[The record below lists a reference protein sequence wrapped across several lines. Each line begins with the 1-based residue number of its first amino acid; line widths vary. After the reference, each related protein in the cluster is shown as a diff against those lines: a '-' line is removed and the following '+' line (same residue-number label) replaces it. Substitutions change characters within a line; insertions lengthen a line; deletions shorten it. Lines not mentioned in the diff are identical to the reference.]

1 MVYYVGLIFTSTRKS
16 KDVKFFFFLFYRQ
29 YTIVDD
35 LHCCTVSD
43 DEICDY
49 LHMSKRTLMR
59 KKKHLKELGYIQV
72 DGVKVTYTPKEW
84 DDMSIE
90 DYLPYMKKMKEK

>member
-1 MVYYVGLIFTSTRKS
+1 MLLGGLLCWLDFYKHKEIKRCE
-16 KDVKFFFFLFYRQ
+16 VHLLCLYRQ

-35 LHCCTVSD
+35 THCCTVSD

-49 LHMSKRTLMR
+49 LHMSKRTLRR

-72 DGVKVTYTPKEW
+72 DGVKVIYTPKEW
-84 DDMSIE
+84 DSMSLE
-90 DYLPYMKKMKEK
+90 DYLPYMKK